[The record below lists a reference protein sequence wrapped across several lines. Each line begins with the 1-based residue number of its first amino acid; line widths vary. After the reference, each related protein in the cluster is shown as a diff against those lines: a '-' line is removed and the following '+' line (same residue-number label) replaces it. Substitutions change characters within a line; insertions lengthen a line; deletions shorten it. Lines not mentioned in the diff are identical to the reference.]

1 MDYKTL
7 KSIGEEY
14 FKDRTP
20 TGVTKSNMFNEYL
33 GNTGMYEFFREN
45 EKYTKLFQKIFSYR
59 YHCFCTCHQRFHFE
73 EKIPRKLKI
82 DMILP
87 EFERFYSF
95 FFQNDRDAAR
105 VLTAVAFHIR
115 RPNKQLVREFEQLM
129 NWQGTIILKNSLYFY
144 KNKSNFIF

>member
-1 MDYKTL
+1 
-7 KSIGEEY
+7 
-14 FKDRTP
+14 
-20 TGVTKSNMFNEYL
+20 
-33 GNTGMYEFFREN
+33 
-45 EKYTKLFQKIFSYR
+45 
-59 YHCFCTCHQRFHFE
+59 
-73 EKIPRKLKI
+73 
-82 DMILP
+82 MILP